1 MSSPT
6 DHQITSPSWIQG
18 GLRIWKIG
26 SIQLFLNDFSCVQLG
41 SVPCRTGFSTKL
53 ASESRRWRV
62 FGFNVIFACY
72 IILNKI
78 ITTGTT
84 VTGIQSSYHLKLCC
98 TVQFYRILLV
108 KILIIINL
116 MLSCSYSTDISGGTI
131 FFDKWYKEVPQ
142 YLDALLPHAH

>member
-1 MSSPT
+1 M
-6 DHQITSPSWIQG
+6 
-18 GLRIWKIG
+18 
-26 SIQLFLNDFSCVQLG
+26 
-41 SVPCRTGFSTKL
+41 
-53 ASESRRWRV
+53 
-62 FGFNVIFACY
+62 IFACY

-78 ITTGTT
+78 ITNGTT

-116 MLSCSYSTDISGGTI
+116 MLSCSYGTDISGGTI

-142 YLDALLPHAH
+142 YLDALLPHAQNNRSST